1 MRRAAAA
8 MMMVLC
14 RSVPGSRATAGC
26 AAAFASAAVGR
37 PDGGGVAGWVVNSRG
52 ARAAGAGHP
61 PTPAASA
68 RPRSYFR
75 ASVGPCRDVASGP
88 AYQGGRWASSS
99 ALAAGGGGA
108 DDGDEAASTTTTPAP
123 PARPPARPS
132 PMSAVMPGQEY
143 VAGLA
148 YDLETTSAD
157 PETTEVVQIAIVA
170 VNSRTP
176 DDPPTFTRLVLPEG
190 PIEAGAAAVHGY
202 TRERL
207 IEEGARPF
215 EEVRTMHRRTIT
227 N

>member
-1 MRRAAAA
+1 MA
-8 MMMVLC
+8 
-14 RSVPGSRATAGC
+14 
-26 AAAFASAAVGR
+26 
-37 PDGGGVAGWVVNSRG
+37 DDDVVNVGNITSVSAMRSMK
-52 ARAAGAGHP
+52 RAKTV
-61 PTPAASA
+61 PTPSA
-68 RPRSYFR
+68 EQSSTSPTN
-75 ASVGPCRDVASGP
+75 SVL
-88 AYQGGRWASSS
+88 YS

-123 PARPPARPS
+123 PALPARPS

-148 YDLETTSAD
+148 YDLETTSLD

-215 EEVRTMHRRTIT
+215 EEVSTMHRRTIE